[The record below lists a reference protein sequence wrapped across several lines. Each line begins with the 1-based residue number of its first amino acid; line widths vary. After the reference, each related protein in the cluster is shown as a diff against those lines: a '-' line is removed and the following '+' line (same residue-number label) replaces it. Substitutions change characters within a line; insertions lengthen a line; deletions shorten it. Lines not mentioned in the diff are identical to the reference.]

1 MGNHRVDRIVGQQE
15 EVAIAVREFHLGGDE
30 VIVGQCEIGIH
41 EALQVAL
48 ALDELAHGRGIVI
61 SLADEREERSPVAVE
76 SCLIKVI
83 IQSRN
88 IDGMDGTVFI
98 QEILIVLQAYIVVGD
113 DQLEPLANDSTNS
126 KHTIIIEQTN
136 EIAKLHHPL
145 GWEMRD
151 QTGFDKTFLRYVM
164 NDFYTLTFCLVYS
177 DETLQLAVV
186 CHRVRVDKLFR
197 FASRVHECGHIIAD
211 HVTVEHAGLGTETVL
226 SKAIVIV
233 PRFDICDDAVL
244 CDFRLDSSYFF
255 VIADHLSHV
264 FL

>member
-1 MGNHRVDRIVGQQE
+1 MQ
-15 EVAIAVREFHLGGDE
+15 
-30 VIVGQCEIGIH
+30 
-41 EALQVAL
+41 
-48 ALDELAHGRGIVI
+48 
-61 SLADEREERSPVAVE
+61 
-76 SCLIKVI
+76 
-83 IQSRN
+83 
-88 IDGMDGTVFI
+88 T
-98 QEILIVLQAYIVVGD
+98 YIVVGD

-145 GWEMRD
+145 GWKMRD

-186 CHRVRVDKLFR
+186 CHRVRVDHLFR
-197 FASRVHECGHIIAD
+197 PLPLVYKCTQIIAD
-211 HVTVEHAGLGTETVL
+211 HITVEHAGLDTETVL
-226 SKAIVIV
+226 GKAIVVV

-244 CDFRLDSSYFF
+244 CNFRLDSSYLF